1 MRPLELLSA
10 RAEAL
15 LISALQPSEDPTPE
29 QIRQAVLD
37 SLSRHRAAG
46 CAALVAREYGDHP
59 FEAVGRMR
67 WAVAAVRAAYQLV
80 GPSA

>member
-1 MRPLELLSA
+1 MSPSELLST

-15 LISALQPSEDPTPE
+15 FASTLQPSKDPTPE
-29 QIRQAVLD
+29 QIRQAVLY
-37 SLSRHRAAG
+37 SVSRHRAAG
-46 CAALVAREYGDHP
+46 CAALVAQEYGDHP
-59 FEAVGRMR
+59 VEAVSRMR

>member
-1 MRPLELLSA
+1 MSPSELLSA

-15 LISALQPSEDPTPE
+15 FASALQPSEDPTPE

-37 SLSRHRAAG
+37 GVSRHRAAG
-46 CAALVAREYGDHP
+46 CAALVAQEYGDHP
-59 FEAVGRMR
+59 VEAVSRMR
-67 WAVAAVRAAYQLV
+67 WAVAAVRAVYQLV

>member
-1 MRPLELLSA
+1 MSPSELLRT

-15 LISALQPSEDPTPE
+15 FASALQPSEDPTPE

-37 SLSRHRAAG
+37 GVSRHRVAG
-46 CAALVAREYGDHP
+46 CAALVAQEYGDHP
-59 FEAVGRMR
+59 VDAVDRMR

>member
-1 MRPLELLSA
+1 MSPSELLST

-15 LISALQPSEDPTPE
+15 FASMLQPSTDPTPE
-29 QIRQAVLD
+29 QIRQAVLN
-37 SLSRHRAAG
+37 SVSRHRAAG
-46 CAALVAREYGDHP
+46 CAALVAQEYGDHP
-59 FEAVGRMR
+59 VGAVSRMR